1 MKITI
6 CGSMQFEPKMAELS
20 EELQQRGYEVD
31 KPNIVEGH
39 AYGVG
44 EDLDKNAGLKRGFID
59 EHFAKIDSSEAILVV
74 NETKNGIDHYIGG
87 NTLIEIAYA
96 YSQGLD
102 IFLLNPV
109 PEVGYADEIRGMHPT
124 VLDGDIDEIDTYVAN
139 LPLVYMSTESVLKH
153 AAVGR
158 AMRKAG
164 ISVRVAGTKVD
175 SGVAEQP
182 MSVEETYDGA
192 KNRQKALV
200 DLGQIADYYVT
211 VESGQH
217 QIHDNHSKFGCTVVI
232 VEPAGGAVQAGI
244 DLDVE
249 FPQEWL
255 DKIPSVYPD
264 LGALVQKEF
273 GAAEKD
279 PYTFLTGG
287 KLTRRNVIENATYNV
302 VAQLQ
307 TKEGV

>member
-6 CGSMQFEPKMAELS
+6 CGSMQFEPKMAALS
-20 EELQQRGYEVD
+20 EELQRRGYEID
-31 KPNIVEGH
+31 KPNLVEGH
-39 AYGVG
+39 VYGVG
-44 EDLDKNAGLKRGFID
+44 KDLDKNAGLKRGFID
-59 EHFAKIDSSEAILVV
+59 EHFAKIDTSEAILVV
-74 NETKNGIDHYIGG
+74 NETKNGIEHYIGG

-109 PEVGYADEIRGMHPT
+109 PEVSYADEIRGMHPV
-124 VLDGDIDEIDTYVAN
+124 VLDGDIDAIDAYVAS
-139 LPLVYMSTESVLKH
+139 LPLVYMSTESALKH
-153 AAVGR
+153 ASVGR

-192 KNRQKALV
+192 MNRHRALLG
-200 DLGQIADYYVT
+200 LGQTADYYAT

-217 QIHDNHSKFGCTVVI
+217 QIHNNHSKFGCTVVI
-232 VEPAGGAVQAGI
+232 VESAGRAVRAGI

-264 LGALVQKEF
+264 LGALVQEEF

-279 PYTFLTGG
+279 PITYITGG
-287 KLTRRNVIENATYNV
+287 RLTRRNVIENATYNV

-307 TKEGV
+307 VKERV

>member
-6 CGSMQFEPKMAELS
+6 CGSMQFEPKMAELTG
-20 EELQQRGYEVD
+20 ELQQRGYEVE
-31 KPNIVEGH
+31 KPNVVEGH
-39 AYGVG
+39 VY
-44 EDLDKNAGLKRGFID
+44 EDNLDANAKLKRGFID
-59 EHFAKIDSSEAILVV
+59 EHFAKINLSEAILVV
-74 NETKNGIDHYIGG
+74 NETKNGIEHYIDG

-109 PEVGYADEIRGMHPT
+109 PEVGYADEIRGMHPV
-124 VLDGDIDEIDTYVAN
+124 VLDGDVEGIDAYVTG
-139 LPLVYMSTESVLKH
+139 LPLVYMSTESALKH

-164 ISVRVAGTKVD
+164 ISVRVGGAKVD

-182 MSVEETYDGA
+182 MSIEETYDGA
-192 KNRQKALV
+192 MNRHKTLLGLGKA
-200 DLGQIADYYVT
+200 ADYYVT

-217 QIHDNHSKFGCTVVI
+217 LIHKDHSKFGCTVVI
-232 VEPAGGAVQAGI
+232 VEPAGAPVRAGI

-255 DKIPSVYPD
+255 DKVPSVYSD
-264 LGALVQKEF
+264 LGVLVQEEF
-273 GAAEKD
+273 GAREKD
-279 PYTFLTGG
+279 PITYITGG
-287 KLTRRNVIENATYNV
+287 RLTRRNVIENATYNV
-302 VAQLQ
+302 VAQMQ
-307 TKEGV
+307 AKEGV